1 MLGPPFPPLDPQH
14 PQHLGKYE
22 TKLRPDPQQ
31 SRNKAATKGAT
42 AELVA
47 HARERKRFLVD
58 NLALIPH
65 FVREDDESMKPPSNV
80 KTPAQYIA
88 SLPAD
93 RAKTIAT
100 VRALVNKHIPRGY
113 DECLVWGTIGWT
125 IPLSRYPD
133 TYNKQPICYVALS
146 SQKNYCSLYLM
157 GAFWSASQLE
167 QLKAAFKATGKK
179 LDMGKCCVH
188 FESPDDLPLEAI
200 GKLISAISSEK
211 WIEMYEQSRLMTKAG
226 QAQMAKQ
233 GAPSASKVAAKR
245 VDTKR
250 RR

>member
-1 MLGPPFPPLDPQH
+1 
-14 PQHLGKYE
+14 
-22 TKLRPDPQQ
+22 
-31 SRNKAATKGAT
+31 
-42 AELVA
+42 
-47 HARERKRFLVD
+47 
-58 NLALIPH
+58 
-65 FVREDDESMKPPSNV
+65 MKPPSNV

-100 VRALVNKHIPRGY
+100 VRAFVNKHIPRGY

-133 TYNKQPICYVALS
+133 THNQQPICYVALS
-146 SQKNYCSLYLM
+146 SQKNYCVLYLF
-157 GAFWSASQLE
+157 GPFRSASQLAE
-167 QLKAAFKATGKK
+167 LKAAFKAEGKK
-179 LDMGKCCVH
+179 LNMGKCCVN
-188 FESPDDLPLEAI
+188 FQSPDGLPLEAI

-211 WIEMYEQSRLMTKAG
+211 WIEFYEQSRLMTKAG
-226 QAQMAKQ
+226 QKAKQ
-233 GAPSASKVAAKR
+233 RAPSASKVAARR

>member
-1 MLGPPFPPLDPQH
+1 VAHLRHDPSKAGSFLFLQREELPGGLARDFSSFLEGLPPFLIRPPSHRTSIARLGTKAHISRRSPPLLGVLASTGDGNNEDRYFVLISAPPTPSAARLRSSAASH
-14 PQHLGKYE
+14 P
-22 TKLRPDPQQ
+22 
-31 SRNKAATKGAT
+31 AAAGTTIRVGR
-42 AELVA
+42 
-47 HARERKRFLVD
+47 ARGHERR
-58 NLALIPH
+58 H
-65 FVREDDESMKPPSNV
+65 FSDYAARWSG
-80 KTPAQYIA
+80 T
-88 SLPAD
+88 SLCCPF
-93 RAKTIAT
+93 
-100 VRALVNKHIPRGY
+100 
-113 DECLVWGTIGWT
+113 
-125 IPLSRYPD
+125 
-133 TYNKQPICYVALS
+133 S
-146 SQKNYCSLYLM
+146 SSLYLM

-167 QLKAAFKATGKK
+167 QLKEAFKAAGKK

-233 GAPSASKVAAKR
+233 GQR